1 MCIVIDR
8 DQKKYDFRQLKDR
21 SAENRIHDIV
31 KRVKSFKNKNLTV
44 YVNEM
49 TTLDCEKMGYEYD
62 SLLIEK
68 LREEYNK
75 SLSDNERS
83 KYIICV
89 K

>member
-1 MCIVIDR
+1 
-8 DQKKYDFRQLKDR
+8 
-21 SAENRIHDIV
+21 
-31 KRVKSFKNKNLTV
+31 
-44 YVNEM
+44 M

-83 KYIICV
+83 KYICV